1 MPPPA
6 PPPLTRCG
14 LISARALAR
23 RRRRVPHGVHQ
34 SASKKTFDFV
44 QDGARDGW
52 VEEVVVDPD
61 PGRTDIAQSAPARH
75 VAQRRHCRF
84 TMTVGGRVGRRVLIQ
99 QRRKPRRVA
108 HDGPEQD
115 RDLRNTAV
123 ARAEGPP
130 PHSAFHAVEARA
142 LEQARVPGA
151 AAVRRGVFRHPTDAP
166 ATARA
171 STPSARPRN
180 EAVDPTTKTLHT
192 SPREQVPPVRGVGLE
207 EPQPV
212 PARQGHVVLD
222 APGILVV
229 LAPQRVRVGELLVVR
244 LLQAR
249 LARELVHH
257 ELDVRVA
264 RLEFLEAELYGRRVL
279 VKLRAARRE
288 SVRVV
293 QDRQIVVLRVVERCV
308 ERLIDPYRERI
319 IDMRAKQHDRF
330 EEPGSRA
337 HELRHLVAAVTGVPR
352 GGGEEQPT

>member
-1 MPPPA
+1 
-6 PPPLTRCG
+6 
-14 LISARALAR
+14 
-23 RRRRVPHGVHQ
+23 
-34 SASKKTFDFV
+34 
-44 QDGARDGW
+44 
-52 VEEVVVDPD
+52 
-61 PGRTDIAQSAPARH
+61 
-75 VAQRRHCRF
+75 
-84 TMTVGGRVGRRVLIQ
+84 MTVGGRVGRRVLIQ

-130 PHSAFHAVEARA
+130 TPSAFHAVEARA

-166 ATARA
+166 
-171 STPSARPRN
+171 
-180 EAVDPTTKTLHT
+180 
-192 SPREQVPPVRGVGLE
+192 REQVPPILTMSFE
-207 EPQPV
+207 EPEPV
-212 PARQGHVVLD
+212 PARQGDVVLD

-264 RLEFLEAELYGRRVL
+264 RLKFLEAELYGRHVL

-293 QDRQIVVLRVVERCV
+293 QDRQILVLRVVERCV

-319 IDMRAKQHDRF
+319 IDMRAEQHDRF

-337 HELRHLVAAVTGVPR
+337 HELRHLVAAVAGVPR